1 MFLVPH
7 THWDREWYQPFQR
20 FRMRLVDLVDGVLE
34 RAEADGRFCFTF
46 DGQTAMLEDYLAIR
60 PEAEPRIKA
69 LLAAGQLAVKPWRIR
84 WIGAS
89 TGAALTPAPWNGGDH
104 PNMPAR
110 GRSCRTYRP
119 RSAASADP
127 GQSVEPA

>member
-20 FRMRLVDLVDGVLE
+20 FRMRLVDLVDGVLK

-60 PEAEPRIKA
+60 PKAEPRIKA
-69 LLAAGQLAVKPWRIR
+69 LLAAGSSPSNP
-84 WIGAS
+84 GGS
-89 TGAALTPAPWNGGDH
+89 GGSALQPAPL
-104 PNMPAR
+104 
-110 GRSCRTYRP
+110 
-119 RSAASADP
+119 
-127 GQSVEPA
+127 

>member
-7 THWDREWYQPFQR
+7 THWDRELYQPFQR
-20 FRMRLVDLVDGVLE
+20 FRLRLVDLVHGVLE

-89 TGAALTPAPWNGGDH
+89 TGPA
-104 PNMPAR
+104 
-110 GRSCRTYRP
+110 CRTR
-119 RSAASADP
+119 A
-127 GQSVEPA
+127 QSGLWSRWPESSPLRVVKATPWPWPWGSTLPNGWS